1 MSDHTLPADHIWP
14 RPQPALPFQGG
25 MTMAENS
32 TALKITLLFVATLT
46 IMAGTTVAP
55 SLPAIEQNFLSTA
68 NVGLL
73 SRMVLTLPSVFVA
86 LCAPVAGMLAD
97 RFGRKRLLLGAILL
111 YSLSGISGLFAD
123 SLAGL
128 LVGRAFLGLAIGG
141 IMTIG
146 TALVGDYFEGPARE
160 RYLGLQQ
167 AFTQLGGVF
176 FVVAGGLLAD
186 IHWRAPFAVYAVA
199 LLILPAALLFLK
211 EPARGYS
218 RGGESGPAFAVNWPL
233 VAVLAVAVFL
243 VNALFYTI
251 PSQLP
256 FFMRELGVFSGSVAG
271 YAIGIFN
278 LAGALTA
285 LNFARLRRHMGVAA
299 ILAVG
304 LVLMAMGFAL
314 LAMAGGLVFML
325 SAVGVAGLGLGL
337 VMPAIMSTTIM
348 LAPLRLRGRIAGI
361 VTASMF
367 LGHFISPLASQPW
380 IARFGFATAYR
391 DIAVVF
397 ATMAGLAL
405 LAALVQRWTMMRKAR
420 TFARSG

>member
-1 MSDHTLPADHIWP
+1 
-14 RPQPALPFQGG
+14 
-25 MTMAENS
+25 
-32 TALKITLLFVATLT
+32 V
-46 IMAGTTVAP
+46 
-55 SLPAIEQNFLSTA
+55 
-68 NVGLL
+68 
-73 SRMVLTLPSVFVA
+73 
-86 LCAPVAGMLAD
+86 LAD

-111 YSLSGISGLFAD
+111 YSLSGMSGLFAD

-128 LVGRAFLGLAIGG
+128 LVGRAFLGFAIGG

-167 AFTQLGGVF
+167 AFTQLGGVV

-186 IHWRAPFAVYAVA
+186 VHWRAPFAVYAVA
-199 LLILPAALLFLK
+199 LLILPAALLFLR
-211 EPARGYS
+211 EPARNNS
-218 RGGESGPAFAVNWPL
+218 HVKNGGEQAFAVNWFL
-233 VAVLAVAVFL
+233 VAVLALAAFL

-256 FFMRELGVFSGSVAG
+256 FFLRELGLFSGSVAG

-278 LAGALTA
+278 LAGALMA
-285 LNFARLRRHMGVAA
+285 LNFGRLGARIGVTV

-304 LVLMAMGFAL
+304 LVLMATGFAL
-314 LAMAGGLVFML
+314 LAAADGLVSML
-325 SAVGVAGLGLGL
+325 SALAVVGLGLGA

-348 LAPLRLRGRIAGI
+348 LAPLRLRGRIAGV

-380 IARFGFATAYR
+380 IARFGFAVTYR
-391 DIAVVF
+391 DISTAFTV
-397 ATMAGLAL
+397 MAGLAVM
-405 LAALVQRWTMMRKAR
+405 ASIIQRWAAVRKPR
-420 TFARSG
+420 SFARGG

>member
-1 MSDHTLPADHIWP
+1 
-14 RPQPALPFQGG
+14 
-25 MTMAENS
+25 MAENS

-55 SLPAIEQNFLSTA
+55 SLPAIEQSFLSTPH
-68 NVGLL
+68 VGLL

-97 RFGRKRLLLGAILL
+97 RFGRKRLLLGSILL
-111 YSLSGISGLFAD
+111 YSLSGMSGLFAD

-146 TALVGDYFEGPARE
+146 TALVGDYFESPARE

-167 AFTQLGGVF
+167 AFTQLGGVL

-199 LLILPAALLFLK
+199 LLILPAALLFLR
-211 EPARGYS
+211 EPERGDG
-218 RGGESGPAFAVNWPL
+218 RAQDGGPAGAVNWPV
-233 VAVLAVAVFL
+233 VAVLALTVFL

-256 FFMRELGVFSGSVAG
+256 FFLRELGVFSGSIAG

-285 LNFARLRRHMGVAA
+285 LNFARLRRHMGVAI

-304 LVLMAMGFAL
+304 LMLMATGFAL
-314 LAMAGGLVFML
+314 LAMAKGLASML
-325 SAVGVAGLGLGL
+325 SAVAVTGLGLGV

-380 IARFGFATAYR
+380 IARFGFAMAYR
-391 DIAVVF
+391 DIALIF
-397 ATMAGLAL
+397 TLMAV
-405 LAALVQRWTMMRKAR
+405 LAAMAAIFQRRAVMRKAR
-420 TFARSG
+420 SFARSG

>member
-1 MSDHTLPADHIWP
+1 
-14 RPQPALPFQGG
+14 
-25 MTMAENS
+25 MTDKS
-32 TALKITLLFVATLT
+32 PALKITLLFVATLT

-55 SLPAIEQNFLSTA
+55 SLPAIEQTFLSTPH
-68 NVGLL
+68 VEIM

-86 LCAPVAGMLAD
+86 LCAPLAGILAD

-111 YSLSGISGLFAD
+111 YSLSGMSGLFAD
-123 SLAGL
+123 TLAGL
-128 LVGRAFLGLAIGG
+128 LVGRAFLGLAIGA

-167 AFTQLGGVF
+167 AFTQIGGVV

-186 IHWRAPFAVYAVA
+186 LHWRAPFAVYAAA
-199 LLILPAALLFLK
+199 LLILPAALLFLT
-211 EPARGYS
+211 EPARNDS
-218 RGGESGPAFAVNWPL
+218 RSKAGGEQAFAVNWLL
-233 VAVLAVAVFL
+233 VAVLALAVFL

-256 FFMRELGVFSGSVAG
+256 FFLRERGLFSGSIAG

-278 LAGALTA
+278 LAGALAA
-285 LNFARLRRHMGVAA
+285 LNFGRLRARASVTAIIAA
-299 ILAVG
+299 G
-304 LVLMAMGFAL
+304 LVLMATGFAL
-314 LAMAGGLVFML
+314 LAMAGGLWSML
-325 SAVGVAGLGLGL
+325 SALAVVGLGLGL
-337 VMPAIMSTTIM
+337 VMPGIMSTTIM

-380 IARFGFATAYR
+380 IARFGFSTAYR
-391 DIAVVF
+391 DIAVIF
-397 ATMAGLAL
+397 AVMAGVAMIS
-405 LAALVQRWTMMRKAR
+405 AVTQRWLVVRKR
-420 TFARSG
+420 RRFAPGE

>member
-1 MSDHTLPADHIWP
+1 
-14 RPQPALPFQGG
+14 
-25 MTMAENS
+25 MAEKS
-32 TALKITLLFVATLT
+32 LALKMTLLFVATLT

-55 SLPAIEQNFLSTA
+55 SLPAIEQTFLSTPH
-68 NVGLL
+68 VDIM

-86 LCAPVAGMLAD
+86 FCAPIAGVLAD

-111 YSLSGISGLFAD
+111 YSLSGMSGLFAG

-128 LVGRAFLGLAIGG
+128 LVGRAFLGLAIGA

-167 AFTQLGGVF
+167 AFTQIGGVV

-186 IHWRAPFAVYAVA
+186 LHWRAPFAVYAVA
-199 LLILPAALLFLK
+199 LLILPAALLFLT
-211 EPARGYS
+211 EPVRNNRSIKA
-218 RGGESGPAFAVNWPL
+218 GGEQDFAVNWLL
-233 VAVLAVAVFL
+233 VGVLALAVFV

-256 FFMRELGVFSGSVAG
+256 FFLRELGVFSGSIAG

-278 LAGALTA
+278 LAGALAA
-285 LNFARLRRHMGVAA
+285 LNFGRLRARASVTAIIAA
-299 ILAVG
+299 G
-304 LVLMAMGFAL
+304 LVSMATGFAL
-314 LAMAGGLVFML
+314 LAMAGGLLAML
-325 SAVGVAGLGLGL
+325 SSLAVVGFGLGV
-337 VMPAIMSTTIM
+337 VMPGIMSTTIM
-348 LAPLRLRGRIAGI
+348 LAPPRLRGRIAGI

-380 IARFGFATAYR
+380 IARFGFAATYR
-391 DIAVVF
+391 DIAVIF
-397 ATMAGLAL
+397 AAMAALAV
-405 LAALVQRWTMMRKAR
+405 LAAILQRWAAMRRAR
-420 TFARSG
+420 PFAPGR

>member
-1 MSDHTLPADHIWP
+1 
-14 RPQPALPFQGG
+14 
-25 MTMAENS
+25 MAENS

-55 SLPAIEQNFLSTA
+55 SLPAIEQSFLSTPH
-68 NVGLL
+68 VGLL

-111 YSLSGISGLFAD
+111 YSLSGMSGLFAD

-146 TALVGDYFEGPARE
+146 TALVGDYFESPARE

-167 AFTQLGGVF
+167 AFTQLGGVL

-199 LLILPAALLFLK
+199 LLILPAALLFLR
-211 EPARGYS
+211 EPERGDGRARDG
-218 RGGESGPAFAVNWPL
+218 GPAGAVNWPV
-233 VAVLAVAVFL
+233 VAVLALTVFL

-256 FFMRELGVFSGSVAG
+256 FFLRELGVFSGSIAG

-285 LNFARLRRHMGVAA
+285 LNFARLRRHMGVAI

-304 LVLMAMGFAL
+304 LMLMATGFAL
-314 LAMAGGLVFML
+314 LAMAKGLASML
-325 SAVGVAGLGLGL
+325 SAVAVTGLGLGV

-380 IARFGFATAYR
+380 IARFGFAMAYR
-391 DIAVVF
+391 DIALVF
-397 ATMAGLAL
+397 TLMAV
-405 LAALVQRWTMMRKAR
+405 LAAMAAIFQRRAVMRKAR
-420 TFARSG
+420 SFARSG

>member
-1 MSDHTLPADHIWP
+1 
-14 RPQPALPFQGG
+14 
-25 MTMAENS
+25 MAENS

-55 SLPAIEQNFLSTA
+55 SLPAIEQSFLSTPH
-68 NVGLL
+68 VGLL

-111 YSLSGISGLFAD
+111 YSLSGMSGLFAD

-146 TALVGDYFEGPARE
+146 TALVGDYFESPARE

-167 AFTQLGGVF
+167 AFTQLGGVL

-199 LLILPAALLFLK
+199 LLILPAALLFLR
-211 EPARGYS
+211 EPERGDGRARDG
-218 RGGESGPAFAVNWPL
+218 GPAGVVNWPV
-233 VAVLAVAVFL
+233 VAVLALTVFL

-256 FFMRELGVFSGSVAG
+256 FFLRELGVFSGSIAG

-285 LNFARLRRHMGVAA
+285 LNFARLRRHMGVAI

-304 LVLMAMGFAL
+304 LMLMATGFAL
-314 LAMAGGLVFML
+314 LAMAKGLASML
-325 SAVGVAGLGLGL
+325 SAVAVTGLGLGV

-380 IARFGFATAYR
+380 IARFGFAMAYR
-391 DIAVVF
+391 DIALIF
-397 ATMAGLAL
+397 TLMAV
-405 LAALVQRWTMMRKAR
+405 LAAMAAIFQRRAVMRKAR
-420 TFARSG
+420 SFARSG

>member
-1 MSDHTLPADHIWP
+1 MTENS
-14 RPQPALPFQGG
+14 PALK
-25 MTMAENS
+25 
-32 TALKITLLFVATLT
+32 LTLLFVATLT

-55 SLPAIEQNFLSTA
+55 SLPAIEQSFLSTPD
-68 NVGLL
+68 VEIM

-86 LCAPVAGMLAD
+86 LCAPVAGVLAD

-128 LVGRAFLGLAIGG
+128 LVGRAFLGLAIGA

-146 TALVGDYFEGPARE
+146 TALVGDYFEGQARE

-167 AFTQLGGVF
+167 AFTQLGGVV
-176 FVVAGGLLAD
+176 FVVAGGWLAD
-186 IHWRAPFAVYAVA
+186 VHWRAPFAVYAVA
-199 LLILPAALLFLK
+199 LLILPAALFFLR
-211 EPARGYS
+211 EPARNGS
-218 RGGESGPAFAVNWPL
+218 RAMHNDGQAVAINWLL
-233 VAVLAVAVFL
+233 VAVLAAAVFL

-256 FFMRELGVFSGSVAG
+256 FFLQERGVFSGSVAG

-278 LAGALTA
+278 LAGALVA
-285 LNFARLRRHMGVAA
+285 LSFGRLRARIGVTV
-299 ILAVG
+299 ILAAG
-304 LVLMAMGFAL
+304 LVLMATGFAL
-314 LAMAGGLVFML
+314 LATAGGLASML
-325 SAVGVAGLGLGL
+325 SALAVVGGGLGA
-337 VMPAIMSTTIM
+337 VMPSIMSTTIM

-380 IARFGFATAYR
+380 VARFGFATTYR

-397 ATMAGLAL
+397 AVMAGLAVIATIL
-405 LAALVQRWTMMRKAR
+405 QRRIVMRKAQPR
-420 TFARSG
+420 ARGG

>member
-1 MSDHTLPADHIWP
+1 
-14 RPQPALPFQGG
+14 
-25 MTMAENS
+25 MTDNS
-32 TALKITLLFVATLT
+32 PSLKLTLLFVATLT

-55 SLPAIEQNFLSTA
+55 SLPAIEQSFLSTP
-68 NVGLL
+68 NVEIM

-86 LCAPVAGMLAD
+86 LCAPVAGVLAD

-111 YSLSGISGLFAD
+111 YSLSGMSGLFAD

-128 LVGRAFLGLAIGG
+128 LVGRAFLGFAIGG

-146 TALVGDYFEGPARE
+146 TALVGEYFEGPARE

-167 AFTQLGGVF
+167 AFTQLGGVV

-186 IHWRAPFAVYAVA
+186 VHWRAPFAVYAVA
-199 LLILPAALLFLK
+199 LLILPAALLFLQ
-211 EPARGYS
+211 EPARNNS
-218 RGGESGPAFAVNWPL
+218 HVKNGGEQAFAVNWFL
-233 VAVLAVAVFL
+233 VAVLALAAFL

-256 FFMRELGVFSGSVAG
+256 FFLRELGLFSGSVAG

-278 LAGALTA
+278 LAGALMA
-285 LNFARLRRHMGVAA
+285 LNFGRLGARIGVTV

-304 LVLMAMGFAL
+304 LVLMATGFAL
-314 LAMAGGLVFML
+314 LAAADGLVSML
-325 SAVGVAGLGLGL
+325 SALAVVGLGLGA

-348 LAPLRLRGRIAGI
+348 LAPLRLRGRIAGV

-380 IARFGFATAYR
+380 IARFGFAVTYR
-391 DIAVVF
+391 DISTAFTV
-397 ATMAGLAL
+397 MAGLAVM
-405 LAALVQRWTMMRKAR
+405 ASIIQRWAAVRKPR
-420 TFARSG
+420 SFARGG

>member
-1 MSDHTLPADHIWP
+1 
-14 RPQPALPFQGG
+14 
-25 MTMAENS
+25 MTEKS
-32 TALKITLLFVATLT
+32 FALKVTLLFVATLT

-55 SLPAIEQNFLSTA
+55 SLPAIEQTFLSTPH
-68 NVGLL
+68 VDIM

-86 LCAPVAGMLAD
+86 FCAPIAGMLAD

-111 YSLSGISGLFAD
+111 YSLSGMSGLFAE

-128 LVGRAFLGLAIGG
+128 LIGRAFLGLAIGA

-167 AFTQLGGVF
+167 AFTQIGGVV

-186 IHWRAPFAVYAVA
+186 LHWRAPFAVYAVA
-199 LLILPAALLFLK
+199 LLILPAALFFLT
-211 EPARGYS
+211 EPVRNDGAIKA
-218 RGGESGPAFAVNWPL
+218 GGEQDFAVNWLL
-233 VAVLAVAVFL
+233 VGLLALAVFL

-256 FFMRELGVFSGSVAG
+256 FFLRELGVFSGSIAG

-278 LAGALTA
+278 LAGALAA
-285 LNFARLRRHMGVAA
+285 LNFGRLRARVSVTAIIAA
-299 ILAVG
+299 G
-304 LVLMAMGFAL
+304 LVLMAAGFAL
-314 LAMAGGLVFML
+314 LAMAEGLVAML
-325 SAVGVAGLGLGL
+325 SSLAVVGFGLGV
-337 VMPAIMSTTIM
+337 VMPGIMSTTIM

-380 IARFGFATAYR
+380 IARFGFAGAYR
-391 DIAVVF
+391 DIAVIF
-397 ATMAGLAL
+397 AAMAGLAL
-405 LAALVQRWTMMRKAR
+405 VALIFQRRSDAR
-420 TFARSG
+420 RSRSFASSR

>member
-1 MSDHTLPADHIWP
+1 
-14 RPQPALPFQGG
+14 
-25 MTMAENS
+25 MAENS

-55 SLPAIEQNFLSTA
+55 SLPAIEQSFLSTPH
-68 NVGLL
+68 VGLL

-111 YSLSGISGLFAD
+111 YSLSGMSGLFAD

-146 TALVGDYFEGPARE
+146 TALVGDYFESPARE

-167 AFTQLGGVF
+167 AFTQLGGVL

-199 LLILPAALLFLK
+199 LLILPAALLFLR
-211 EPARGYS
+211 EPERGDGRARDG
-218 RGGESGPAFAVNWPL
+218 GPAGAVNWPV
-233 VAVLAVAVFL
+233 VAVLALTVFL

-256 FFMRELGVFSGSVAG
+256 FFLRELGVFSGSIAG

-285 LNFARLRRHMGVAA
+285 LNFARLRRHMGVAI

-304 LVLMAMGFAL
+304 LMLMATGFAL
-314 LAMAGGLVFML
+314 LAMAKGLASML
-325 SAVGVAGLGLGL
+325 SAVAVTGLGLGV

-380 IARFGFATAYR
+380 IARFGFAMAYR
-391 DIAVVF
+391 DIALIF
-397 ATMAGLAL
+397 TLMAV
-405 LAALVQRWTMMRKAR
+405 LAAMAAIFQRRAVMRKAR
-420 TFARSG
+420 SFARSG

>member
-1 MSDHTLPADHIWP
+1 
-14 RPQPALPFQGG
+14 
-25 MTMAENS
+25 MAEKS
-32 TALKITLLFVATLT
+32 LALKMTLLFVATLT

-55 SLPAIEQNFLSTA
+55 SLPAIEQTFLSTPH
-68 NVGLL
+68 VDIM

-86 LCAPVAGMLAD
+86 FCAPVAGVLAD

-111 YSLSGISGLFAD
+111 YSLSGMSGLFAG

-128 LVGRAFLGLAIGG
+128 LVGRAFLGLAIGA

-167 AFTQLGGVF
+167 AFTQIGGVV

-186 IHWRAPFAVYAVA
+186 LHWRAPFAVYAVA
-199 LLILPAALLFLK
+199 LLILPAALLFLT
-211 EPARGYS
+211 EPVRNNKSIKA
-218 RGGESGPAFAVNWPL
+218 GGEQDLAVNWLL
-233 VAVLAVAVFL
+233 VAVLALAVFL

-256 FFMRELGVFSGSVAG
+256 FFLRELGVFSGSIAG

-278 LAGALTA
+278 LAGALAA
-285 LNFARLRRHMGVAA
+285 LNFGRLRARASVTAIIAA
-299 ILAVG
+299 G
-304 LVLMAMGFAL
+304 LVSMATGFAL
-314 LAMAGGLVFML
+314 LAMAGGLLAML
-325 SAVGVAGLGLGL
+325 SSLAVVGFGLGV
-337 VMPAIMSTTIM
+337 VMPGIMSTTIM
-348 LAPLRLRGRIAGI
+348 LAPPRLRGRIAGI

-380 IARFGFATAYR
+380 IARFGFAATYR
-391 DIAVVF
+391 DIAVIF
-397 ATMAGLAL
+397 AAMAALAV
-405 LAALVQRWTMMRKAR
+405 LAAILQRWAAMRRAR
-420 TFARSG
+420 LFTPGR

>member
-1 MSDHTLPADHIWP
+1 
-14 RPQPALPFQGG
+14 
-25 MTMAENS
+25 MAENS

-55 SLPAIEQNFLSTA
+55 SLPAIEQNFLSTPH
-68 NVGLL
+68 VGLL

-111 YSLSGISGLFAD
+111 YSLSGMSGLFAD

-146 TALVGDYFEGPARE
+146 TALVGDYFESPARE

-167 AFTQLGGVF
+167 AFTQLGGVL

-199 LLILPAALLFLK
+199 LLILPAALLFLR
-211 EPARGYS
+211 EPERGDGRARDG
-218 RGGESGPAFAVNWPL
+218 GPAGAVNWPV
-233 VAVLAVAVFL
+233 VAVLALTVFL

-256 FFMRELGVFSGSVAG
+256 FFLRELGVFSGSIAG

-285 LNFARLRRHMGVAA
+285 LNFARLRRHMGVAI

-304 LVLMAMGFAL
+304 LMLMATGFAL
-314 LAMAGGLVFML
+314 LAMAKGLASML
-325 SAVGVAGLGLGL
+325 SAVAVTGLGLGV

-380 IARFGFATAYR
+380 IARFGFAMAYR
-391 DIAVVF
+391 DIALIF
-397 ATMAGLAL
+397 TLMAV
-405 LAALVQRWTMMRKAR
+405 LAAMAAIFQRRAVMRKAR
-420 TFARSG
+420 SFARSG